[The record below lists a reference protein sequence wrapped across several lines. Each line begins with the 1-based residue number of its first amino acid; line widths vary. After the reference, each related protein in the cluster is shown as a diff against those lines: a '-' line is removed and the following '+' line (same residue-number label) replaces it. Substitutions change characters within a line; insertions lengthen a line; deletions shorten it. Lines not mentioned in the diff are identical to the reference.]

1 MIDGENAGILSAVPL
16 HDVLDAHATLTGYRR
31 CYARN

>member
-1 MIDGENAGILSAVPL
+1 MVDGENACILSTVSL
-16 HDVLDAHATLTGYRR
+16 YDVLHAHAALAGYRR